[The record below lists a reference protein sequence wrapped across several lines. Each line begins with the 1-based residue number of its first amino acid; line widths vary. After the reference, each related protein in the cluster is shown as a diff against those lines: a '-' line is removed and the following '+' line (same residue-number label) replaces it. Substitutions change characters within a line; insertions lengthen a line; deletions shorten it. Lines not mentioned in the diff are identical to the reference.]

1 MTTSLGSALPGFA
14 AARATPE
21 QPAANG
27 KKDNAGFGKILH
39 GEASPAR
46 PERHPT
52 TEAGSREQRWGK
64 LAANLAGHGGKAEP
78 TSADT
83 GKIVSAKVPT
93 AKIGKADL
101 EAKDNLEAKSHKD
114 DADAEETAPDA
125 DAVPLQDHLPLL
137 IAFHDLRHFS
147 TSTKAS
153 GRDAANGESPS
164 DPALDAQAPL
174 SKTYR
179 SKSTTG
185 NQVLETKSKPEQVSI
200 VDGPLTELDGQLPSA
215 DGVASSTPKRDTVVT
230 AQKLPEATTA
240 DVPGVQSKHT
250 APVMKSIEDVQS
262 SLRPEAGKQSLS
274 ATRIDIVSQQSVPAP
289 PQSPI
294 SQAALNVVNAIA
306 ADGGP
311 QKALPASSAATQLA
325 SPVAVPTHV
334 LKIELHPAEL
344 GMVTANLRLS
354 GEQLSIELKPATH
367 DAYRRLSADSEAIVK
382 SLRGLGFEVDK
393 VTILQPSVAVPAA
406 ARTDA
411 TAPLPAA
418 SGRDPSSF
426 QPGNPGGGNS
436 GAGGQQ
442 SGQQSAGNRNDDA
455 QDYGRGTS
463 PSRER
468 AGGDMFI

>member
-14 AARATPE
+14 STRATSE

-27 KKDNAGFGKILH
+27 RNDDGFGKMLR
-39 GEASPAR
+39 GDAAPAR
-46 PERHPT
+46 PERQPT
-52 TEAGSREQRWGK
+52 TEAGSRDQRWCK
-64 LAANLAGHGGKAEP
+64 LAAGLAGHAGKAEP
-78 TSADT
+78 PSADPEN
-83 GKIVSAKVPT
+83 IVSARGPT
-93 AKIGKADL
+93 VKASKDDL
-101 EAKDNLEAKSHKD
+101 EAESHKD

-125 DAVPLQDHLPLL
+125 DAEPLQDDLPLL

-147 TSTKAS
+147 TSSKAA
-153 GRDAANGESPS
+153 GRDAALGESPS
-164 DPALDAQAPL
+164 DPALDRQAPPP
-174 SKTYR
+174 KTHR

-185 NQVLETKSKPEQVSI
+185 QEALETMSKPEQASI
-200 VDGPLTELDGQLPSA
+200 ADGPLTELDAQPSSA
-215 DGVASSTPKRDTVVT
+215 AGAISSAPKRDNTVAT
-230 AQKLPEATTA
+230 QKQPDAPAA
-240 DVPGVQSKHT
+240 DVPGVRSKHAAST
-250 APVMKSIEDVQS
+250 MKSIEDVQS
-262 SLRPEAGKQSLS
+262 AMRPEAGKQSLS
-274 ATRIDIVSQQSVPAP
+274 AARIDVVSEQSYPAP

-294 SQAALNVVNAIA
+294 SQAALDVINAIA
-306 ADGGP
+306 ADNGP
-311 QKALPASSAATQLA
+311 QKALSVSSAATQPA

-354 GEQLSIELKPATH
+354 GEQLSIELKPQTH

-393 VTILQPSVAVPAA
+393 VTILQPSVAVPST

-418 SGRDPSSF
+418 TGRDPSSF
-426 QPGNPGGGNS
+426 QPGNSGAGSS

-442 SGQQSAGNRNDDA
+442 PDRQSTGNRNDDA

>member
-14 AARATPE
+14 TARATPE

-27 KKDNAGFGKILH
+27 KKDNAGFSKMLH

-46 PERHPT
+46 PERQPT
-52 TEAGSREQRWGK
+52 TETGSREQRWGK
-64 LAANLAGHGGKAEP
+64 LAAGLAGHGGKAEP
-78 TSADT
+78 ASADP
-83 GKIVSAKVPT
+83 GKIVTAKVPT
-93 AKIGKADL
+93 VKIGKD
-101 EAKDNLEAKSHKD
+101 DLEAKSHKD

-137 IAFHDLRHFS
+137 MAFHDLRHFS
-147 TSTKAS
+147 TSAKAA
-153 GRDAANGESPS
+153 GRDAATGESPP
-164 DPALDAQAPL
+164 DPALDGQAPL
-174 SKTYR
+174 PKTYR
-179 SKSTTG
+179 SKSTAG
-185 NQVLETKSKPEQVSI
+185 NEVLETKSKPEQVSI
-200 VDGPLTELDGQLPSA
+200 VDGPLTELDGQPPSA
-215 DGVASSTPKRDTVVT
+215 AGAAPSAPKRDTIVT
-230 AQKLPEATTA
+230 AQKLPDTTTA
-240 DVPGVQSKHT
+240 DVPGVQSKHA
-250 APVMKSIEDVQS
+250 APEMKSIEDVQS

-274 ATRIDIVSQQSVPAP
+274 AARIDVVSQQSFPAP

-311 QKALPASSAATQLA
+311 QKALSASSAATQLA

-354 GEQLSIELKPATH
+354 GEQLSIELKPETH

-393 VTILQPSVAVPAA
+393 VTILQPSVAVPATT
-406 ARTDA
+406 RTDA
-411 TAPLPAA
+411 SAPLPAA
-418 SGRDPSSF
+418 AGRDPSSF
-426 QPGNPGGGNS
+426 QPGNPGGGNG

-442 SGQQSAGNRNDDA
+442 PGRQSAGNRNDDA

-463 PSRER
+463 ASRER
-468 AGGDMFI
+468 AGDDMFI